1 MEQYSFAEIDSYISE
16 FKMSEAIKK
25 YLITGELPKKKQTPS
40 FPSGIAELTRSP
52 TPNGSGSLQTPM
64 ANNSGSIN
72 NNNNINRYYLYDYE
86 QTPLTSFGNYDK
98 NLHNTDSFDIA
109 NSIEK
114 CKQLEK
120 HIKQCEL
127 DENID
132 NQCPVC
138 FIPISSANYVLPTC
152 GHKMCVSCFI
162 GNVKYNKHTGDCCAM
177 CRKKYIST

>member
-16 FKMSEAIKK
+16 FKMSESIKK
-25 YLITGELPKKKQTPS
+25 YLITGELPKKKQTLITNDS
-40 FPSGIAELTRSP
+40 A
-52 TPNGSGSLQTPM
+52 
-64 ANNSGSIN
+64 SIHN
-72 NNNNINRYYLYDYE
+72 NNNYLYDYE
-86 QTPLTSFGNYDK
+86 PASFGNYDK
-98 NLHNTDSFDIA
+98 NHNTNSFTKVSELGRSPTLTFGSRLAPNSFDIA

-138 FIPISSANYVLPTC
+138 FIPISSANYVLPNC